1 MRTLRGEISFEM
13 PQSGFLCIVVI
24 GDDDDDDD
32 DDDVADA
39 LREIP
44 TTDSEEKIGASQPFV
59 TQLKNRISINIY
71 PQLVHDI

>member
-1 MRTLRGEISFEM
+1 M

-32 DDDVADA
+32 DVADA

-44 TTDSEEKIGASQPFV
+44 TTDSDEKIGASQPFV

-71 PQLVHDI
+71 PQLVPDI